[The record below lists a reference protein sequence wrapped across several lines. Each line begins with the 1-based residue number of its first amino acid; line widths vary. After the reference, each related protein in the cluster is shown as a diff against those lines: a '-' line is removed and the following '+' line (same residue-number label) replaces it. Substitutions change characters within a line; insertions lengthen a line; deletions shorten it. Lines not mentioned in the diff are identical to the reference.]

1 MAKMIKILFIFLVLI
16 YSCGKKGR
24 LSLDEKE
31 LQRERVINQE
41 RVYKF

>member
-1 MAKMIKILFIFLVLI
+1 MLFILLI
-16 YSCGKKGR
+16 LISSCGKKGK
-24 LSLDEKE
+24 LSLDENE

>member
-1 MAKMIKILFIFLVLI
+1 MIRIIFIFLILI
-16 YSCGKKGR
+16 SNCGKKGR